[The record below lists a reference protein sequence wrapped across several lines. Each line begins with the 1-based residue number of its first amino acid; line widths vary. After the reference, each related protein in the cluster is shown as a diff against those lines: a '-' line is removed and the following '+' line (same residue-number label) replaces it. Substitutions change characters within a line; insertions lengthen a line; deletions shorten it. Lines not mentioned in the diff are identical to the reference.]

1 MKFLMMIKHA
11 EGAPGLEHPQGLYD
25 AMGKF
30 VEESFKSGILKDTA
44 GLKRTE
50 HGWRIRPKGGKLTR
64 TDGPFAESK
73 EVVGGYAIV
82 ETKTKEEAEA
92 LAHQFM
98 ELHRIHVPG
107 LRMRVRSAADRGLL
121 EPEPGHRH
129 QTQTGGGVIVG

>member
-11 EGAPGLEHPQGLYD
+11 EAKKGLEHPEGLYA

-30 VEESFKSGILKDTA
+30 VEESFKTGILKDTA

-50 HGWRIRPKGGKLTR
+50 DGWRIRSRGGKLTR

-92 LAHQFM
+92 IAQQFM
-98 ELHRIHVPG
+98 ELHRIHVPDFECECE
-107 LRMRVRSAADRGLL
+107 VRPL
-121 EPEPGHRH
+121 EEF
-129 QTQTGGGVIVG
+129 

>member
-11 EGAPGLEHPQGLYD
+11 EGAPGLEHPQGLHD

-30 VEESFKSGILKDTA
+30 VEESFKSGTLKDTA
-44 GLKRTE
+44 GLKRTPE
-50 HGWRIRPKGGKLTR
+50 SWKIRSKGGKLTR

-92 LAHQFM
+92 LANQFM
-98 ELHRIHVPG
+98 ELHRIHVPDFECECE
-107 LRMRVRSAADRGLL
+107 VRPIEDY
-121 EPEPGHRH
+121 
-129 QTQTGGGVIVG
+129 

>member
-11 EGAPGLEHPQGLYD
+11 EGAPGLEHPQGLYE

-50 HGWRIRPKGGKLTR
+50 HGYRIKSKGGKLTR
-64 TDGPFAESK
+64 TDGPFTESK

-82 ETKTKEEAEA
+82 ETKTQGRSRRGRAA
-92 LAHQFM
+92 VHGAASRPRAGF
-98 ELHRIHVPG
+98 RV
-107 LRMRVRSAADRGLL
+107 RMRSTPARRL
-121 EPEPGHRH
+121 
-129 QTQTGGGVIVG
+129 